1 MIVRACEKGSSEMS
15 DLMSRGWFRLDRS
28 RPQMAKHLEDLLF
41 FKYFEYPELLA
52 LASYVELYEVPKGSV
67 VLEEN
72 SINQDLFIVIKGTLS
87 VRKQSEDAGDV
98 ILSEI
103 KPGRIFGEVSVIDQ
117 YRCSATV
124 ISNNKSVLAAL
135 PKASLRHLLNTN
147 PKLANRVV
155 VGVARVLAFKLRRT
169 SGLLADLVDEG

>member
-1 MIVRACEKGSSEMS
+1 MS
-15 DLMSRGWFRLDRS
+15 DLISRGWFRLDRS
-28 RPQMAKHLEDLLF
+28 RQQLAKHLEDLLF
-41 FKYFEYPELLA
+41 FKHFDHPELLA
-52 LASYVELYEVPKGSV
+52 LASYVELYEVPRGAL

-87 VRKQSEDAGDV
+87 VRKQSDEAGEV

-124 ISNNKSVLAAL
+124 ISNKKSLLAVL

-155 VGVARVLAFKLRRT
+155 IGVARVLAFKLRRT
-169 SGLLADLVDEG
+169 SGLLADLVDDA